1 MNTFWSHLYIHTEKI
16 ELWLP
21 YGQLSKKT
29 IHTLVTKMYIY
40 YFFFFLKKTVGKKSL
55 NKRSFENVKYFSK
68 RARRSFE
75 SLEYLS
81 IKYFVY
87 KTRHSFLP
95 CIFLRVIFFSTGV
108 SWFFRIRVCAWRI
121 KACCVYLKWQIIY
134 ITPID
139 SLKFKRRKF
148 GCFLNSPQL
157 FSCFELLWFKNDLKN
172 KDDLKISGVDLGSR
186 KLPGTIWKFWYNFV
200 REMYRLHRLYSVC
213 SLLVL
218 SLD

>member
-1 MNTFWSHLYIHTEKI
+1 MLDYTILNEYILESSLHSYWKKI

-29 IHTLVTKMYIY
+29 IHTLVTKMYRY
-40 YFFFFLKKTVGKKSL
+40 YFFKKTVGKKSL

-108 SWFFRIRVCAWRI
+108 SWFFRIRVCVHDESKPA
-121 KACCVYLKWQIIY
+121 VYI
-134 ITPID
+134 
-139 SLKFKRRKF
+139 
-148 GCFLNSPQL
+148 
-157 FSCFELLWFKNDLKN
+157 
-172 KDDLKISGVDLGSR
+172 
-186 KLPGTIWKFWYNFV
+186 
-200 REMYRLHRLYSVC
+200 
-213 SLLVL
+213 
-218 SLD
+218 